1 VLSRA
6 HGAKFV
12 KWTPSRDHRAEPCWP
27 LARRGVTD
35 LPPSPLM
42 RQSPSD
48 GTLPNPRRKTRSSPP
63 CAECRSRID
72 LPELRTD
79 RNSAVPS
86 RTDLHTVNLAHVKY
100 VFHYFHAWRGRVA
113 RATRRGANLAGSRHA
128 RATDYFAH
136 LPSPHRTRQAR
147 CFVVSLRS
155 REAAP
160 QGTFPGA
167 DGRSRRRLLGARGVT
182 SAARLGRIPGR

>member
-35 LPPSPLM
+35 LPPSPPM

-113 RATRRGANLAGSRHA
+113 RDRNAPRCEPCRLASC
-128 RATDYFAH
+128 TCD
-136 LPSPHRTRQAR
+136 
-147 CFVVSLRS
+147 
-155 REAAP
+155 
-160 QGTFPGA
+160 
-167 DGRSRRRLLGARGVT
+167 RLLRAPPVTASDEASPMLRCITPIARGST
-182 SAARLGRIPGR
+182 PGNLSRG